1 MYYGDTSPKLYYIAF
16 FSDTFFKNIS
26 YILAL
31 SVAGAGFLYEEKRKE
46 QSV

>member
-1 MYYGDTSPKLYYIAF
+1 MGILLQNYIAF

-26 YILAL
+26 FILAL